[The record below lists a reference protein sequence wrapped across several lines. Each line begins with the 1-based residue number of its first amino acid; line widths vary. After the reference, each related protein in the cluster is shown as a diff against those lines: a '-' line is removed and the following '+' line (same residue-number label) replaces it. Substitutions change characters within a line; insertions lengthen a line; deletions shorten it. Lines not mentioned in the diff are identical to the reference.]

1 MPKPK
6 ENSTK
11 KEDFK
16 PKTVDSE
23 KIREMNEAKS
33 NHSIQKAYSVKIKKA
48 KSSDSLTIISTV
60 SKTISSN
67 EVVEGLKK
75 AKEIINHKKIQ
86 NRLLKAH
93 QKP

>member
-1 MPKPK
+1 LKI
-6 ENSTK
+6 
-11 KEDFK
+11 
-16 PKTVDSE
+16 KTNAKDSQKGVNNAE
-23 KIREMNEAKS
+23 K
-33 NHSIQKAYSVKIKKA
+33 IQKAYSVKIKKA